1 MLEVKDIDV
10 HYGRSQAL
18 FNVSLSVEKGSV
30 VALVGANGAGKTT
43 LVNAVSGIVRP
54 SSGSIHFEG
63 QRIDGL
69 APEAIVRMGIIQV
82 AEGRQLFP
90 GLTIEENLM
99 IGAYTAKDRKVVRND
114 LEHVY
119 DLFPILLE
127 RRTYPAQT
135 LSGGQQQM
143 LAIGRALMAKPRLII
158 CDEPSLG
165 LAPLIV
171 KGIFDVLIKLNQSGI
186 PILLIEQNVKLSF
199 DVSQHALVLE
209 QGKVVLQG
217 PSEELRNNPH
227 VTAAYLGM

>member
-10 HYGRSQAL
+10 HYGRSQAI
-18 FNVSLSVEKGSV
+18 FDVSLSVDKGSV

-99 IGAYTAKDRKVVRND
+99 IGAYTARDRKAVRSA

-127 RRTYPAQT
+127 RRTYAAQT

-143 LAIGRALMAKPRLII
+143 LAIGRALMAKPRLLI

-171 KGIFDVLIKLNQSGI
+171 KGIFDVLIKLNRSGI